1 MASSKKFTMG
11 KGKYYFNVKT
21 GQFKITINRDNR
33 KDAERMYQ
41 SYHKVG
47 KQVEWLGKWNGKD
60 FEIEKEPELAS

>member
-21 GQFKITINRDNR
+21 GQFNITISRDNR
-33 KDAERMYQ
+33 KDAARVFK

-47 KQVEWLGKWNGKD
+47 KRVEWLGKWNGKK
-60 FEIEKEPELAS
+60 FEIEKEPELA